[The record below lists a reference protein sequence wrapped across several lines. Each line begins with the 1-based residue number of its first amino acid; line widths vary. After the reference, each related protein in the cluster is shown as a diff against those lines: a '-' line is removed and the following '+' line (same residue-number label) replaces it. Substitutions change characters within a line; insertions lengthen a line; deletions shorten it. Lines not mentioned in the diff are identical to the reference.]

1 MDRNQWKERLTGF
14 GLPDEVVEEFLKSVP
29 DEDLVRMK
37 EYEKDEFL
45 ALLKEGLD
53 ETPEGDTTEETEPE
67 VLKEEEP
74 VVAEDTKELSPE
86 LKAFADGVVARITEA
101 LSLKDLE
108 FDVPEV
114 AEIKAG
120 IEKLSTRLDE
130 MEATWKE
137 ATSLWKDL
145 SESEEDKLRG
155 MVKNLSPAQKSR
167 LRQSVSPE
175 DAVMRVV
182 EQLKEKL
189 GTGASADGVVI
200 KDAQGNT
207 YKNLGDMAAGTP
219 AT

>member
-14 GLPDEVVEEFLKSVP
+14 GLPDEVVDAFLKSVA

-45 ALLKEGLD
+45 AMLKEALD
-53 ETPEGDTTEETEPE
+53 ETPEGDTQVETEPE
-67 VLKEEEP
+67 VLKEEK
-74 VVAEDTKELSPE
+74 VDAKDLSSE
-86 LKAFADGVVARITEA
+86 LKAFADDVVTRITEA

-108 FDVPEV
+108 IEVPEV
-114 AEIKAG
+114 AEIKVG
-120 IEKLSTRLDE
+120 IEKLSARLDE

-145 SESEEDKLRG
+145 SESEEEKLRG

>member
-14 GLPDEVVEEFLKSVP
+14 GLPDEVVDAFLKSVA

-45 ALLKEGLD
+45 AMLKEALD
-53 ETPEGDTTEETEPE
+53 ETPEGDIQGETEPE
-67 VLKEEEP
+67 VLKEEK
-74 VVAEDTKELSPE
+74 VDAKDLSSE
-86 LKAFADGVVARITEA
+86 LKAFADDVVTRITEA

-108 FDVPEV
+108 IEVPEV
-114 AEIKAG
+114 AEIKVG
-120 IEKLSTRLDE
+120 IEKLSARLDE

-145 SESEEDKLRG
+145 SESEEEKLRG

>member
-14 GLPDEVVEEFLKSVP
+14 GLPDEVVDAFLKSVA

-45 ALLKEGLD
+45 AMLKEALD
-53 ETPEGDTTEETEPE
+53 ETPEGDIQVETEPE
-67 VLKEEEP
+67 VLKEEK
-74 VVAEDTKELSPE
+74 VDAKDLSSE
-86 LKAFADGVVARITEA
+86 LKAFADDVVTRITEA

-108 FDVPEV
+108 IEVPEV
-114 AEIKAG
+114 AEIKVG
-120 IEKLSTRLDE
+120 IEKLSARLDE

-145 SESEEDKLRG
+145 SESEEEKLRG